1 MDARRTAMLLMLAA
15 SQAYAQPAPTPA
27 APEPS
32 SGPVKRIFLPPPV
45 QWDNAMLN
53 FSSALQQTAT
63 DFANLTGGLAFGMS
77 AAQVNA
83 SLPDPYPGLSWTDLP
98 LANEYPGEVR
108 YFGVPLDRA
117 GALRMNPTGCTG
129 GTSYLVLL
137 FTDKGLF
144 RLSYRL
150 IADKG
155 CTDTNEAA
163 QSIFA
168 RFVPITQ
175 AVVMSARY
183 RTGNAQ
189 VVDVTDPTVAYM
201 ASVRWRQ
208 VSN

>member
-1 MDARRTAMLLMLAA
+1 MLLMLATSPA
-15 SQAYAQPAPTPA
+15 WGQPAPVTAPA
-27 APEPS
+27 
-32 SGPVKRIFLPPPV
+32 GPPAKRIFLPPPIK
-45 QWDNAMLN
+45 WDNTMLN
-53 FSSALQQTAT
+53 YSSALQQTAT

-77 AAQVNA
+77 PSQVNA
-83 SLPDPYPGLSWTDLP
+83 LLPDPYPGLAWVGLP
-98 LANEYPGEVR
+98 LANEYPGDAR

-117 GALRMNPTGCTG
+117 GPLRMDPTGCTG
-129 GTSYLVLL
+129 AASYLVLL
-137 FTDKGLF
+137 FTSQGLF

-150 IADKG
+150 IADKS
-155 CTDTNEAA
+155 CPDTNEAA

-189 VVDVTDPTVAYM
+189 VVDVTDPTVGYM
-201 ASVRWRQ
+201 APVRWRQ